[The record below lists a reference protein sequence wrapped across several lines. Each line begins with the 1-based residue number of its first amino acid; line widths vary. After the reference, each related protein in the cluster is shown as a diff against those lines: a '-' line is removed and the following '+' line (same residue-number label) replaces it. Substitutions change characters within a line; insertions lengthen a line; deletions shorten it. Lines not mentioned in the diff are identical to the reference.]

1 MKKEKL
7 LATINKEEDSHCR
20 KAAVLQ
26 LNILLYNSRLQIS
39 SPHSQP
45 LVSAQNENPSE
56 CLPSVTAPA
65 GLHLLLCRYS
75 ITTQP
80 HPQLSST
87 GLRFLVIGHQT
98 FAGEG
103 SGSVESVDTVGAGLS
118 QTHILQEL
126 FNYCISTKPRC
137 YCSRLL
143 HAGPIQAA

>member
-1 MKKEKL
+1 MIGPVAKMKQMKKEKL
-7 LATINKEEDSHCR
+7 SATNNKEKESR
-20 KAAVLQ
+20 NASFLFYKALK
-26 LNILLYNSRLQIS
+26 IT
-39 SPHSQP
+39 SPNSQP

-56 CLPSVTAPA
+56 CLPSVTALA

-80 HPQLSST
+80 QLAST

-103 SGSVESVDTVGAGLS
+103 SGSVESVDTVGAGRS

-126 FNYCISTKPRC
+126 FN
-137 YCSRLL
+137 
-143 HAGPIQAA
+143 

>member
-1 MKKEKL
+1 MIGPVAKMKQMKKEKL
-7 LATINKEEDSHCR
+7 SATNNKEKESR
-20 KAAVLQ
+20 KASFLFYKALK
-26 LNILLYNSRLQIS
+26 IT
-39 SPHSQP
+39 SPNSQP

-80 HPQLSST
+80 QPQLAST

-103 SGSVESVDTVGAGLS
+103 SGSVESVDTVSNTHFAGIFQL
-118 QTHILQEL
+118 L
-126 FNYCISTKPRC
+126 FIS
-137 YCSRLL
+137 
-143 HAGPIQAA
+143 

>member
-7 LATINKEEDSHCR
+7 SATNNKEKESR
-20 KAAVLQ
+20 KASFLFYKALK
-26 LNILLYNSRLQIS
+26 IP
-39 SPHSQP
+39 SPNSQP

-56 CLPSVTAPA
+56 CLPSVTAHWAPA

-80 HPQLSST
+80 QPQLAST

-103 SGSVESVDTVGAGLS
+103 SGSVESVDTVLVWAGLS
-118 QTHILQEL
+118 QTHILQEF
-126 FNYCISTKPRC
+126 FNYCLFTEHRC

-143 HAGPIQAA
+143 HAGPSRAA